1 MYGTTDNLHNH
12 SNYTTIEWS
21 TSPYYTK
28 VIKILLE
35 NQIKSFIDIGSC
47 SGAVYEI
54 LKKQIPSLC
63 SGILIEAN
71 PSNFDFINI
80 NSKYKNEIV
89 VLNKALFY
97 GDKILHLGS
106 SNDNVGSWSIRNKT
120 NNNSFA
126 IESITFEDI
135 LDLYFKEIPDFVK
148 IDIEGAEYNFL
159 ENSKKL
165 KEVPFIEI
173 EFHENLDYGYPS
185 QVWNKIWKPLT
196 EKYLPNHELIL
207 GGCDDFYDG
216 SGFFKLKNLN
226 VE

>member
-71 PSNFDFINI
+71 PSNTGNGFRTIGPTGINTI
-80 NSKYKNEIV
+80 HN
-89 VLNKALFY
+89 LFER
-97 GDKILHLGS
+97 L
-106 SNDNVGSWSIRNKT
+106 
-120 NNNSFA
+120 A
-126 IESITFEDI
+126 
-135 LDLYFKEIPDFVK
+135 
-148 IDIEGAEYNFL
+148 
-159 ENSKKL
+159 
-165 KEVPFIEI
+165 
-173 EFHENLDYGYPS
+173 
-185 QVWNKIWKPLT
+185 
-196 EKYLPNHELIL
+196 
-207 GGCDDFYDG
+207 
-216 SGFFKLKNLN
+216 
-226 VE
+226 